1 MTYAKVIVFIV
12 GIFLANY
19 VGGIPNDARNLFIT
33 QTIFFVPYLIDFYP
47 LVLMKSQ
54 LKYLTHVIFSM
65 GIIIFSTNILGIMG
79 VIIIENNRILFN
91 QDYVTAVRLNI
102 ELNNYLLIA
111 GIIYVIVFIGTL
123 MLKVLLEFNSHFEEK
138 KRNKGKKQSN
148 IKQKDVAI

>member
-1 MTYAKVIVFIV
+1 MIYAKVIVFIV

-54 LKYLTHVIFSM
+54 LKYLTHVIFST

-91 QDYVTAVRLNI
+91 QDYVTAVQLNI

-123 MLKVLLEFNSHFEEK
+123 MFKVLLKFNSHFEEK